1 MPSGFSPADYEGGIR
16 GPTPASYSAPLQGQA
31 IGAQIAGLPAA
42 YQQGQQFQLAT
53 ALRTAFPDGLPQR
66 PDGSIDAMA
75 ITNKIA
81 SIGGLDQSSVGP
93 LMNLAARQSLAT
105 GDQPPGAT
113 AATPQA
119 PPAPPTARSMLGLS
133 APMASNDAT
142 GDVNTIR
149 GVATE
154 VFGDTDVS
162 HLLPRYSAALKV
174 ADADAPLSQDQITV
188 ARRLM
193 GKSAA
198 ALRAQPSQSPVASDE
213 GVTQR
218 AGSTFSSDYAYN
230 GGAGTPTSSGVSGSP
245 GPSASGAGPSSAPLM
260 SGARAPQG
268 PQAGQPG
275 TQPAAPAAGGGTRMA
290 QAATAPNG
298 SVGQPGRDPAAGLVP
313 AGLNMSS
320 LQYATW
326 LQHRA
331 MAHSQAG
338 DKEGADLF
346 QKAAQPILD
355 ALKQAGEIPP
365 EMKIAAS
372 QGMTP
377 LQYEGA
383 KTQQGKDIDVYTKL
397 NTGVQ
402 ALANTS
408 AAMRPTLDAATSLL
422 NAGAATGWHAEHIQ
436 TAQQILARIGGN
448 PNGAMNLEAFGKQ
461 MAAFINQQTNTLK
474 ADSIEMGGS
483 SMRIFANQ
491 IENMQ
496 KASPSLDYTP
506 AGNRYLVEV
515 YRRGI
520 DRAVKIA
527 DLANNYKGGHLDAG
541 FQKVLRDE
549 ASRPM
554 FTEAEIKDPR
564 RVAPPTVGSM
574 DDARRLGVRKGDF
587 IKFGPTGEIGKM
599 P

>member
-1 MPSGFSPADYEGGIR
+1 
-16 GPTPASYSAPLQGQA
+16 
-31 IGAQIAGLPAA
+31 
-42 YQQGQQFQLAT
+42 
-53 ALRTAFPDGLPQR
+53 
-66 PDGSIDAMA
+66 
-75 ITNKIA
+75 
-81 SIGGLDQSSVGP
+81 
-93 LMNLAARQSLAT
+93 
-105 GDQPPGAT
+105 
-113 AATPQA
+113 
-119 PPAPPTARSMLGLS
+119 
-133 APMASNDAT
+133 
-142 GDVNTIR
+142 
-149 GVATE
+149 
-154 VFGDTDVS
+154 
-162 HLLPRYSAALKV
+162 
-174 ADADAPLSQDQITV
+174 
-188 ARRLM
+188 M

-198 ALRAQPSQSPVASDE
+198 YMRSQPSQSPVSSDE
-213 GVTQR
+213 GVSQR
-218 AGSTFSSDYAYN
+218 AGSTFGQDYAYN
-230 GGAGTPTSSGVSGSP
+230 GGAGAPTGSGASGSP
-245 GPSASGAGPSSAPLM
+245 GPSASAGPSSAPLM
-260 SGARAPQG
+260 AGVRAPQG
-268 PQAGQPG
+268 PQMGQPG
-275 TQPAAPAAGGGTRMA
+275 TQPAEPSAGGGVRMQQPQRMA
-290 QAATAPNG
+290 QA
-298 SVGQPGRDPAAGLVP
+298 PGRDPAANLVP

-355 ALKQAGEIPP
+355 ALKQAGEIPN
-365 EMKIAAS
+365 EVKIAQS

-383 KTQQGKDIDVYTKL
+383 KTQQSKDIDVYTKL

-474 ADSIEMGGS
+474 SESIEMGGS

-520 DRAVKIA
+520 DRAVQIA

-564 RVAPPTVGSM
+564 RVAPPTVGSLE
-574 DDARRLGVRKGDF
+574 DARKLGVRKGDF